1 MKKPPRAPKR
11 PPDPR
16 AEPLDVGAA
25 AAYRDWER
33 FTVQLPTPVYWR
45 LKVRAAQEQ
54 REIRATLVQA
64 IESYL
69 ATPPAPEIAG
79 GKS

>member
-1 MKKPPRAPKR
+1 MKKSPRAPKR
-11 PPDPR
+11 APDPR
-16 AEPLDVGAA
+16 DEPLDVGAA
-25 AAYRDWER
+25 AAYQAWER

-54 REIRATLVQA
+54 REIRETLVHA

-69 ATPPAPEIAG
+69 ATPLPPETA
-79 GKS
+79 